1 MSERTFYPSFKVQ
14 GFNWRIVFAAC
25 AIALTVLV
33 AFFLSRYAAYRKLQE
48 QFYGQV
54 LEPAQEGYDFRL
66 IDQNGKA
73 FQLSQLRGKVVLFSF
88 GYTHCPDVCPTTLT
102 DFGKIYRALS
112 ENDRKRVQVLF
123 ISVDSRR
130 DQPETL
136 KNYIPYFDTS
146 FLGLTGDANQINE
159 ATKAYGASY
168 EFVHHPGEDPDV
180 YFVNHS
186 AYAYLI
192 DPDGKW
198 KAIYEFD
205 QLRETG
211 KVAADIRRVLKSS

>member
-1 MSERTFYPSFKVQ
+1 MSERTFYPFFKVR
-14 GFNWRIVFAAC
+14 GSNWRIVFAAC
-25 AIALTVLV
+25 AITLTVLV
-33 AFFLSRYAAYRKLQE
+33 AFFLSRYGAYRKVQE
-48 QFYGQV
+48 QFYGQI

-66 IDQNGKA
+66 IDQNGKP

-136 KNYIPYFDTS
+136 KNYIPFFDTS
-146 FLGLTGDANQINE
+146 FLGLTGDANHINE

-180 YFVNHS
+180 YFVDHS

-192 DPDGKW
+192 DPDGRW
-198 KAIYEFD
+198 KAIYGFD
-205 QLRETG
+205 QLRETE

>member
-1 MSERTFYPSFKVQ
+1 MSERTFYPFFKVR
-14 GFNWRIVFAAC
+14 GSNWRIVFAAC
-25 AIALTVLV
+25 AITLTVLV
-33 AFFLSRYAAYRKLQE
+33 AFFLSRYGAYRKVQE
-48 QFYGQV
+48 QFYGQI

-66 IDQNGKA
+66 IDQNGKP

-146 FLGLTGDANQINE
+146 FLGLTGDANHINE
-159 ATKAYGASY
+159 ATKEYGASY

-180 YFVNHS
+180 YFVDHS

-192 DPDGKW
+192 DPDGRW
-198 KAIYEFD
+198 KAIYDFD
-205 QLRETG
+205 QLRETE

>member
-14 GFNWRIVFAAC
+14 GFNWRIVLAAC

-112 ENDRKRVQVLF
+112 ENDRERVQVLF

-136 KNYIPYFDTS
+136 KNYIPYFDAS
-146 FLGLTGDANQINE
+146 FLGLTGDANHINE
-159 ATKAYGASY
+159 ATRAYGASY

-180 YFVNHS
+180 YLVNHS

-198 KAIYEFD
+198 KAIYDFD
-205 QLRETG
+205 QLRETE

>member
-1 MSERTFYPSFKVQ
+1 MSERTFYPFFKVR
-14 GFNWRIVFAAC
+14 GSNWRIVFAAC
-25 AIALTVLV
+25 AITLTVLA
-33 AFFLSRYAAYRKLQE
+33 AFFLSRYGAHSKVQE
-48 QFYGQV
+48 QFYGQI

-66 IDQNGKA
+66 IDQSGKA

-136 KNYIPYFDTS
+136 KNYIPYFDAS
-146 FLGLTGDANQINE
+146 FLGLTGDANHINE

-192 DPDGKW
+192 DPEGKW
-198 KAIYEFD
+198 KAIYAFD

>member
-1 MSERTFYPSFKVQ
+1 MSERTFYPFFKVR
-14 GFNWRIVFAAC
+14 GSNWRIVFAAC
-25 AIALTVLV
+25 AITLTVLV
-33 AFFLSRYAAYRKLQE
+33 AFFLSRYGPYRKVQE
-48 QFYGQV
+48 QFYGQI

-66 IDQNGKA
+66 IDQNGKP

-146 FLGLTGDANQINE
+146 FLGLTGDANHINE

-180 YFVNHS
+180 YFVDHS

-192 DPDGKW
+192 DPDGRW
-198 KAIYEFD
+198 KAIYDFD
-205 QLRETG
+205 QLRETE

>member
-1 MSERTFYPSFKVQ
+1 MSERTFYPFFKVR
-14 GFNWRIVFAAC
+14 GSNWRIVFAAC
-25 AIALTVLV
+25 AITLTVLV
-33 AFFLSRYAAYRKLQE
+33 AFFLSRYGAYRKVQE
-48 QFYGQV
+48 QFYGQI

-66 IDQNGKA
+66 IDQNGKP

-146 FLGLTGDANQINE
+146 FLGLTGDANHINE

-180 YFVNHS
+180 YFVDHS

-192 DPDGKW
+192 DPDGRW
-198 KAIYEFD
+198 KAIYDFD
-205 QLRETG
+205 QLRETE

>member
-1 MSERTFYPSFKVQ
+1 MSERTYPFFKVQ
-14 GFNWRIVFAAC
+14 GSNWRIVFAAC
-25 AIALTVLV
+25 AITLTLLV
-33 AFFLSRYAAYRKLQE
+33 AFFLSRYGAHRKVQE
-48 QFYGQV
+48 QFYGQI
-54 LEPAQEGYDFRL
+54 LQPAQEGYDFRL

-130 DQPETL
+130 DLPETL

-192 DPDGKW
+192 GPDGKW

>member
-54 LEPAQEGYDFRL
+54 LEPAQVGYDFRL

-112 ENDRKRVQVLF
+112 ENDRERVQVLF

-136 KNYIPYFDTS
+136 KNYIPYFDSS
-146 FLGLTGDANQINE
+146 FLGLTGDANHINE
-159 ATKAYGASY
+159 ATRAYGASY

-180 YFVNHS
+180 YLVNHS

-198 KAIYEFD
+198 KAIYDFD
-205 QLRETG
+205 QLRETE

>member
-1 MSERTFYPSFKVQ
+1 MSERTFYPFFKVR
-14 GFNWRIVFAAC
+14 GSNWRIVFAAC
-25 AIALTVLV
+25 AITLTVLV
-33 AFFLSRYAAYRKLQE
+33 AFFLSRYGAYWKVHE
-48 QFYGQV
+48 QFYGQI

-66 IDQNGKA
+66 IDQNGKP

-112 ENDRKRVQVLF
+112 ENDRERVQVLF

-146 FLGLTGDANQINE
+146 FLGLTGDANHINE

-168 EFVHHPGEDPDV
+168 EFVHHPGEDPDA
-180 YFVNHS
+180 YFVDHS

-192 DPDGKW
+192 DPDGRW
-198 KAIYEFD
+198 KAIYDFD
-205 QLRETG
+205 QLRGTE

>member
-1 MSERTFYPSFKVQ
+1 MSERTFYPFFKVR
-14 GFNWRIVFAAC
+14 GANWRIVFAAC
-25 AIALTVLV
+25 AITLTVLV
-33 AFFLSRYAAYRKLQE
+33 AFFLSRYGAYRKIQE
-48 QFYGQV
+48 QFYGQI

-66 IDQNGKA
+66 IDQNGKP

-146 FLGLTGDANQINE
+146 FLGLTGDANHINE

-180 YFVNHS
+180 YFVDHS

-192 DPDGKW
+192 DPDGRW
-198 KAIYEFD
+198 KAIYDFD
-205 QLRETG
+205 QLRETE

>member
-1 MSERTFYPSFKVQ
+1 MSERTYPFFKVQ
-14 GFNWRIVFAAC
+14 GSNWRIVFAAC
-25 AIALTVLV
+25 AITLTVLV
-33 AFFLSRYAAYRKLQE
+33 AFFLSRYGAHRKVQE
-48 QFYGQV
+48 QFYGQI
-54 LEPAQEGYDFRL
+54 LQPAQEGYDFRL

-198 KAIYEFD
+198 KVIYDFD
-205 QLRETG
+205 QLRETE

>member
-180 YFVNHS
+180 YLVNHS

-198 KAIYEFD
+198 KAIYDFD
-205 QLRETG
+205 QLRETE

>member
-1 MSERTFYPSFKVQ
+1 MSERTYPFFKVQ
-14 GFNWRIVFAAC
+14 GSNWRIVFAAC
-25 AIALTVLV
+25 AITLTVLV
-33 AFFLSRYAAYRKLQE
+33 AFFLSRYGAHRKVQE
-48 QFYGQV
+48 QFYGQI
-54 LEPAQEGYDFRL
+54 LQPAQEGYDFRL

-146 FLGLTGDANQINE
+146 FLGLTGDTNQINE

-192 DPDGKW
+192 GPDGKW

>member
-1 MSERTFYPSFKVQ
+1 MSERTFYPFFKVR
-14 GFNWRIVFAAC
+14 GSNWRIVFAAC
-25 AIALTVLV
+25 AITLTVLV
-33 AFFLSRYAAYRKLQE
+33 AFFLSRYGAHRKVQE
-48 QFYGQV
+48 QFYGQI
-54 LEPAQEGYDFRL
+54 LQPAQEGYDFRL

-146 FLGLTGDANQINE
+146 FLGLTGDTNQINE

-192 DPDGKW
+192 GPDGKW

>member
-1 MSERTFYPSFKVQ
+1 MSERTYPFFKVQ
-14 GFNWRIVFAAC
+14 GSNWRIVFAAC
-25 AIALTVLV
+25 AITLTLLV
-33 AFFLSRYAAYRKLQE
+33 AFFLSRYGAHRKVQE
-48 QFYGQV
+48 QFYGQI

-192 DPDGKW
+192 GPDGKW

>member
-1 MSERTFYPSFKVQ
+1 MSERTFYPFFKVR
-14 GFNWRIVFAAC
+14 GSNWRIVFAAC
-25 AIALTVLV
+25 AITLTVLV
-33 AFFLSRYAAYRKLQE
+33 AFFLSRYGTYRKVQE
-48 QFYGQV
+48 QFYGQI

-66 IDQNGKA
+66 IDQNGKP

-102 DFGKIYRALS
+102 DFEKIYRALS

-146 FLGLTGDANQINE
+146 FLGLTGDANHINE

-180 YFVNHS
+180 YFVDHS

-192 DPDGKW
+192 DTDGRW
-198 KAIYEFD
+198 KAIYDFD
-205 QLRETG
+205 QLRETE

>member
-1 MSERTFYPSFKVQ
+1 MNERTLSSFFKVQ
-14 GFNWRIVFAAC
+14 GVNWRMVFTAG
-25 AIALTVLV
+25 AIALTILI
-33 AFFLSRYAAYRKLQE
+33 AFFLSRYTAYRKAQD

-54 LEPAQEGYDFRL
+54 LEPAQDSYDFRL
-66 IDQNGKA
+66 VDQNGKA

-112 ENDRKRVQVLF
+112 ENDRKQVQVLF

-130 DQPETL
+130 DSPETL
-136 KNYIPYFDTS
+136 KNYIPYFDAS
-146 FLGLTGDANQINE
+146 FLGLTGDNEQIKE

-192 DPDGKW
+192 DSAGKW
-198 KAIYEFD
+198 KAIYDFD
-205 QLRETG
+205 QLRETE
-211 KVAADIRRVLKSS
+211 KVVADIRRVLKSS

>member
-1 MSERTFYPSFKVQ
+1 MSERTFYPFFKVR
-14 GFNWRIVFAAC
+14 GSNWRIVFAAC
-25 AIALTVLV
+25 AITLTVLA
-33 AFFLSRYAAYRKLQE
+33 AFFLSRYGAHSKVQE
-48 QFYGQV
+48 QFYGQI

-136 KNYIPYFDTS
+136 KNYIPYFDAS

-192 DPDGKW
+192 DPEGKW
-198 KAIYEFD
+198 KAIYDFD

>member
-1 MSERTFYPSFKVQ
+1 MSERTYPFFKVQ
-14 GFNWRIVFAAC
+14 GSNWRIVFAAC
-25 AIALTVLV
+25 AITLTLLV
-33 AFFLSRYAAYRKLQE
+33 AFFLSRYGAHRKVQE
-48 QFYGQV
+48 QFYGQI
-54 LEPAQEGYDFRL
+54 LQPAQEGYDFRL

-123 ISVDSRR
+123 ISVDFRR

-146 FLGLTGDANQINE
+146 FLGLTGDTNQINE

-192 DPDGKW
+192 GPDGKW